1 VPRNTDGQATE
12 AEGGAVSYLLRLVV
26 PDHPG
31 MLGAVAT
38 ELGRAGADIVSVDIV
53 ERGRGYAVDDLVVEL
68 PPGRLPDSLIS
79 AATSI
84 DGVSVESLR
93 PFSDGALDTS
103 RELDLVEMMAE
114 RPDAALQTLVAA
126 LPRIF
131 RAGWAVVLARTPAGY
146 RLTAASQSAPEMDD
160 VPAPWLP
167 LAKAVVLEPEEGWV
181 PISWQNLGTELTA
194 APLGTPEQAVLLGR
208 PGGPAFRAGEVMRL
222 AHLTGIA
229 ATVMADPAAQSRP
242 A

>member
-1 VPRNTDGQATE
+1 M
-12 AEGGAVSYLLRLVV
+12 SYLLRLIV

-38 ELGRAGADIVSVDIV
+38 ELGHAGADIISVDIV

-84 DGVSVESLR
+84 DGVSVESIR
-93 PFSDGALDTS
+93 PFSDGPLDTS
-103 RELDLVEMMAE
+103 RELDVVESMAE
-114 RPDAALQTLVAA
+114 RPADALHALTQA

-131 RAGWAVVLARTPAGY
+131 RAGWALVLARTSSSG
-146 RLTAASQSAPEMDD
+146 LLVDAASPAAPEMSG
-160 VPAPWLP
+160 VLAPWLP
-167 LAKAVVLEPEEGWV
+167 LAKAAVLDPEEPWV
-181 PISWQNLGTELTA
+181 PASWQNLGTELAA
-194 APLGTPEQAVLLGR
+194 APLGTPDRAVLLGR

-222 AHLTGIA
+222 AHLTGIT
-229 ATVMADPAAQSRP
+229 ATVMSAPADPAEQAKQ